1 MFIDDLAQKIY
12 AILPTGLQQFEQ
24 EIQQQIKQILQASL
38 NKLNL
43 VSREEFDAQVKVL
56 ERTREKVEALEARLN
71 ENLSEDPNRDH

>member
-71 ENLSEDPNRDH
+71 ENFSEDPNRDH